1 MPLIKVNIMI
11 DKRTG
16 HRMGAKEC
24 LYCGRMFVSWD
35 VRKNWICLRCAESH
49 SFQYKAKLVGFC
61 PDLLYHDLALEDAVE
76 RIRQSSSIVDVSEN
90 PGEMP
95 TGKDLKR

>member
-1 MPLIKVNIMI
+1 LPLIKVNIMI

-35 VRKNWICLRCAESH
+35 VRKNWIC
-49 SFQYKAKLVGFC
+49 SFQYKTKLVGFC

-76 RIRQSSSIVDVSEN
+76 RMRQSSSRGIETK
-90 PGEMP
+90 EQ
-95 TGKDLKR
+95 